1 MKKKKRKRRKRI
13 MKFKF
18 PFVLPLLVDTN
29 INPSYITI
37 GKSRLTFTDKRY
49 FRNFFLFKL

>member
-1 MKKKKRKRRKRI
+1 